1 EGKWQRAREIHFQL
15 LPLMEANFIE
25 SNPIP
30 VKAGLALMGKLE
42 ENYRLPMVKISE
54 ANREKLRSILDTL
67 GLV

>member
-1 EGKWQRAREIHFQL
+1 
-15 LPLMEANFIE
+15 ME

-42 ENYRLPMVKISE
+42 ENYRLPLVKISDG
-54 ANREKLRSILDTL
+54 NREKLRSILAEL